1 MSGGRVSTA
10 RAQGADACR
19 APAADRPL
27 VLVTGGAGYIGAVL
41 VPMLVARGYRVR
53 VVDRFY
59 WGTAPLAAVLD
70 QVELVHA
77 DVRAL
82 PPDVLDGV
90 DAVVHLAG
98 LSNDPTAEW
107 APAANWQMNAVA
119 TERLA
124 EACRR
129 AGVRRLTYGSSC
141 SIYDGLPPGKVY
153 DESAEVQPHGA
164 YATSKRYG
172 EEALLA
178 HAGPGF
184 CPVILRQATV
194 YGFSP
199 RMRYDLVVN
208 TFLKDAL
215 SRGRL
220 SLHGGGWMWRP
231 LVDVTDVARA
241 HITCLEAPEEQVR
254 GEIFNVVHDNYQIR
268 QLAMLVAGSAQ
279 LFGHPVALE
288 ETPLPPLVRDYRCSG
303 QKLRERLG
311 FEATITPLESIADML
326 RRVTEG
332 GYSDFNHPRFYNIAW
347 MTLLAEVQPFLAPF
361 ESVI

>member
-1 MSGGRVSTA
+1 MTAQHSALST
-10 RAQGADACR
+10 QHS
-19 APAADRPL
+19 PL

-41 VPMLVARGYRVR
+41 VPMLLERGYRVR
-53 VVDRFY
+53 VLDRLY
-59 WGTAPLAAVLD
+59 WGRAPLVAVLD
-70 QVELVHA
+70 RIDLLHA
-77 DVRAL
+77 DVREIDASM
-82 PPDVLDGV
+82 LDGV
-90 DAVVHLAG
+90 DAIVHLAG

-107 APAANWQMNAVA
+107 APEANWQMNAVA

-124 EACRR
+124 DACLA

-141 SIYDGLPPGKVY
+141 SIYDGLPTGCIY
-153 DESAEVQPHGA
+153 DERAEVQPRGA
-164 YATSKRYG
+164 YSTSKHYG

-178 HAGPGF
+178 RAGPDF
-184 CPVILRQATV
+184 CPVILRQGTV

-220 SLHGGGWMWRP
+220 ALHGGGWMWRP

-241 HITCLEAPEEQVR
+241 HIAALEATEERVR
-254 GEIFNVVHDNYQIR
+254 GEIFNVLNDNYQIR

-288 ETPLPPLVRDYRCSG
+288 EAPLPEFVRDYRCSAR
-303 QKLRERLG
+303 KAEERLG
-311 FEATITPLESIADML
+311 FVAEVTPLRSIADML
-326 RRVTEG
+326 GRVR
-332 GYSDFNHPRFYNIAW
+332 SDGFADFSHPRFYNIAW
-347 MTLLAEVQPFLAPF
+347 MTLLAEVQPQLAPF
-361 ESVI
+361 PSVT